1 MPLINQARAT
11 RAVAAST
18 SRDAG
23 TKLWLDD
30 LVREVQ
36 KLARLACKSV
46 PQHVRADVESAAMV
60 GLMEALRHFEEMDSG
75 HFRRYLQVRVRGAIR
90 DEARH
95 FDPLSRAER
104 RLVRKVE
111 RILQQHKKSYGH
123 TPDMREIARTLG
135 CDEDECYNALELS
148 AFTTSPIHDETIR
161 SDALTPED
169 AFVGSYAAAA
179 LRWGL
184 SQLDKRD
191 RLVLRLAYKRGL
203 PLAVIAARLE
213 VSTPRAHQIRVE
225 AERRLAKLVRNS
237 PALNQLTSAGARLDW
252 DESTEDIL
260 RETARLGTA
269 VSNSNAKAP

>member
-1 MPLINQARAT
+1 MPLINQARAI
-11 RAVAAST
+11 RAVASST
-18 SRDAG
+18 SQSDTG
-23 TKLWLDD
+23 SDHWIDN

-36 KLARLACKSV
+36 KLARLACKNV
-46 PQHVRADVESAAMV
+46 PEHVRTDVESAAMV
-60 GLMEALRHFEEMDSG
+60 GLMEALRHFEEMDAL

-104 RLVRKVE
+104 HLVRKVE
-111 RILQQHKKSYGH
+111 RIMQQHRKSHGQV
-123 TPDMREIARTLG
+123 PDMREVARTLG
-135 CDEDECYNALELS
+135 CEEDECYNALELS
-148 AFTTSPIHDETIR
+148 AFTTSPIHDETIC

-169 AFVGSYAAAA
+169 AFVSSYAAAA

-184 SQLDKRD
+184 AQLNKRD

-225 AERRLAKLVRNS
+225 AERRLAKFVRNS
-237 PALNQLTSAGARLDW
+237 PALNQLTGTVTRLDW
-252 DESTEDIL
+252 DESTEDVSKESI
-260 RETARLGTA
+260 RL
-269 VSNSNAKAP
+269 SNSNAKGP